1 MPTPINTHNT
11 AYNRLY
17 KFNNALQAGQINN
30 GVEGDCEINRTIA
43 NGKTDNL
50 IIEEALKG
58 SIDLPAFPPMAG
70 ENNNNKG

>member
-30 GVEGDCEINRTIA
+30 GVEGDYETNRTI
-43 NGKTDNL
+43 NIDN
-50 IIEEALKG
+50 IEEPLKG

-70 ENNNNKG
+70 DNNKG